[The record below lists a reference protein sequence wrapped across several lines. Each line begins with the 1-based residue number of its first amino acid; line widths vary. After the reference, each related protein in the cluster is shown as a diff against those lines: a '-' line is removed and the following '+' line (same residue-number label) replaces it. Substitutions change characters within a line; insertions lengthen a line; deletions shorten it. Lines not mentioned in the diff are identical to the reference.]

1 MRRNERSGRA
11 DRAAQVQAAAPGAE
25 SPLPDLPQLPG
36 LDIREPDDLVSHE
49 RLVELRTNLARDARS
64 RREAEATSATL
75 RMG

>member
-1 MRRNERSGRA
+1 MKRSERSGDAERG
-11 DRAAQVQAAAPGAE
+11 AQVQAAAPAE

-36 LDIREPDDLVSHE
+36 LDIREPDDLVSRE

>member
-1 MRRNERSGRA
+1 MKRNERSGHAERA
-11 DRAAQVQAAAPGAE
+11 TQVQAAAGAE

-36 LDIREPDDLVSHE
+36 LDIREPDDLVSRE

>member
-1 MRRNERSGRA
+1 MRRSEDEGPE
-11 DRAAQVQAAAPGAE
+11 DRTALEAATGGGE

-36 LDIREPDDLVSHE
+36 LVVREADDLVSRE
-49 RLVELRTNLARDARS
+49 RLAELRTNLARDARS